1 MRRPGVEGRN
11 GVRRGDKK
19 PGTRTCNCKMDQEAR
34 AGIVGAATA
43 RPPHIRQPRPSTLL
57 LFPRFCGC
65 KSLTANLITPLHS
78 PDAQSVNSGDR
89 LIAAIEQIFVC
100 VASRRWWTVLGESG
114 KSSGSLIR
122 CETLSGHRRMAYL
135 I

>member
-1 MRRPGVEGRN
+1 MRRPSVEGRN

-19 PGTRTCNCKMDQEAR
+19 PGTRTCTV
-34 AGIVGAATA
+34 IVKWTRKPGPVLWAPLSYRRAATA

-100 VASRRWWTVLGESG
+100 VVALVVDSSWRKWKILRFFDTV
-114 KSSGSLIR
+114 
-122 CETLSGHRRMAYL
+122 
-135 I
+135 